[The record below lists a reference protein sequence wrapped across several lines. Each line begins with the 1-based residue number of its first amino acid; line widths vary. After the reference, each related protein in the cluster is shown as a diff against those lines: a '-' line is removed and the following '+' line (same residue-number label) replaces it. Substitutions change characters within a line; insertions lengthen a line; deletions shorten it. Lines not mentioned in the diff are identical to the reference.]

1 MRADLRERPVP
12 AAEAPARPARPGAS
26 VHELDLGALR
36 SIAGFHMARA
46 SVPALDAFE
55 RHVGAPHA
63 LHKVEFSLLMLLQA
77 NPAVSPKA
85 LARALA
91 IAAPKL
97 TALLDRLQQR
107 GLLQRRP
114 NPNDGRSQLV
124 DLTAQGQRL
133 AGDQVEPSR
142 PRPEGDRPPD
152 QAGPTPA
159 QALATY
165 SPERVSTLTVS
176 PSSMNRGT

>member
-1 MRADLRERPVP
+1 MRADLRERQLPTP
-12 AAEAPARPARPGAS
+12 AAPQRPARSGAAA
-26 VHELDLGALR
+26 HELELGALR

-55 RHVGAPHA
+55 RHVGTPHA

-77 NPAVSPKA
+77 NPAVAPKA

-91 IAAPKL
+91 IAAPKM

-114 NPNDGRSQLV
+114 NPSDGRSQLV
-124 DLTAQGQRL
+124 DLTAQGQQL
-133 AGDQVEPSR
+133 A
-142 PRPEGDRPPD
+142 
-152 QAGPTPA
+152 A
-159 QALATY
+159 QAARGAAAM
-165 SPERVSTLTVS
+165 EREVAGWLTHAEHAMLIELLIKLTRAGRAAAS
-176 PSSMNRGT
+176 RGD

>member
-1 MRADLRERPVP
+1 MRADLRERPAP

-26 VHELDLGALR
+26 AHELDLGALR

-114 NPNDGRSQLV
+114 NPSDGRSQLV

-133 AGDQVEPSR
+133 AA
-142 PRPEGDRPPD
+142 
-152 QAGPTPA
+152 QAARAAAAMEDELAGWLTPA
-159 QALATY
+159 EHAMLIELLAKLTRSGRQAAG
-165 SPERVSTLTVS
+165 RAD
-176 PSSMNRGT
+176 

>member
-1 MRADLRERPVP
+1 MRADLREGQ
-12 AAEAPARPARPGAS
+12 APTAQALIRPARPGATAP
-26 VHELDLGALR
+26 ELELGALR
-36 SIAGFHMARA
+36 GIAGFHMARA
-46 SVPALDAFE
+46 TVPALDAFE
-55 RHVGAPHA
+55 RHIGTPHA

-114 NPNDGRSQLV
+114 NPSDGRSQLV

-133 AGDQVEPSR
+133 AA
-142 PRPEGDRPPD
+142 
-152 QAGPTPA
+152 QAARAAAAMEDELAGWLTPA
-159 QALATY
+159 EHAMLIELLAKLSRAGRPAGRQAD
-165 SPERVSTLTVS
+165 
-176 PSSMNRGT
+176 